1 MVYDRPIYQ
10 LLKEQK
16 NEVRISLD
24 LVINLMQRG
33 ILFFVT
39 LRFS

>member
-10 LLKEQK
+10 LLKKQK

-33 ILFFVT
+33 ILFFLT